1 MAKYMF
7 DCRKCT
13 NILRRMLD
21 ECGVEWGN
29 IRNDGSESDYLTEW
43 QFENNQGKAIAIEW
57 AVGSGLSVE
66 IHRYHLT
73 PEQAIAATL
82 GHAYEPPLAAHWDG
96 DTLTLTIPRD
106 PSCIRVQRSAE
117 QPCKVYA
124 DDVPDGMLSVQ
135 ANLTPAQ
142 AVEATLGSDLKAEND
157 KLRKLVRGL
166 EVCADEYADARTD
179 CPLYDEG
186 EPYKCAKERVMR
198 ELGIEADA

>member
-1 MAKYMF
+1 MTA
-7 DCRKCT
+7 T
-13 NILRRMLD
+13 EILRRLLD
-21 ECGVEWGN
+21 ERGVEWRKAPHYSGESHDNETIFEGN
-29 IRNDGSESDYLTEW
+29 G
-43 QFENNQGKAIAIEW
+43 IEW
-57 AVGSGLSVE
+57 YTNDHMNGRLGLRAL
-66 IHRYHLT
+66 RYEVT
-73 PEQAIAATL
+73 PEQAIEATL

-157 KLRKLVRGL
+157 KLRELVRNVEHYERFG
-166 EVCADEYADARTD
+166 CQG
-179 CPLYDEG
+179 CPHSGSCGAGTLYDED
-186 EPYKCAKERVMR
+186 CAMSREIEREKR